1 MRDAHLVFLS
11 LLCLL
16 LPVHA
21 QEANSEYSDTLHY
34 SCFDSPFLAVE
45 AYAPDHRS
53 FLDVE
58 LELVNPSGREAG
70 SAKHEVSIR
79 HSHYGKI
86 VESPEDPDR
95 SKAIAVEIC
104 DAIGGRYVFSV
115 LEHNRTQFKIAVK
128 GYDGKDGE
136 QIAILNNVS
145 GEDRTCQYKFDFS
158 MVKGKVAIRW
168 LDRTNHPLPLLEE
181 PICGAVSR
189 ASIYALGAHLTSPCR
204 LRPSA
209 APPGSAFLTRQ

>member
-1 MRDAHLVFLS
+1 MRDAHLVCLS

-16 LPVHA
+16 LSVHA
-21 QEANSEYSDTLHY
+21 QKGIPQYSDTLHY
-34 SCFDSPFLAVE
+34 SCFDSPFLGIE

-53 FLDVE
+53 FPNVE
-58 LELVNPSGREAG
+58 LELVDPSGRRAG
-70 SAKHEVSIR
+70 SGQQELTIP

-86 VESPEDPDR
+86 VEIPEYPAR

-104 DAIGGRYVFSV
+104 DAIGGRYIFSV
-115 LEHNRTQFKIAVK
+115 LEHDKTQFKIAVK

-145 GEDRTCQYKFDFS
+145 GGDRTCQYKFDFS
-158 MVKGKVAIRW
+158 VVKGKVAIRW

-181 PICGAVSR
+181 PTCGTVSR
-189 ASIYALGAHLTSPCR
+189 ASTYAPGALLTSPSR
-204 LRPSA
+204 LPLSIS
-209 APPGSAFLTRQ
+209 PPDNASLTRQ